1 MKILDNASVA
11 RKLWA
16 STVLIMAALF
26 VTAFLSERSTIGT
39 LESAMAEVQRYEN
52 SITVATEW
60 KGLTQ
65 TNMTRTVVMTL
76 STEPAV
82 MKAVGDA
89 LKAGIELSSTV
100 QKKVFD
106 SAASEIDK
114 KALQAIS
121 EQRNVVLALGKK
133 GRAFK
138 EAGDMPAAQAFVE
151 KEFVPAI
158 AVYLDTQD
166 AYIAAQ
172 VTQREAAKEAAQV
185 ARARA
190 IALGLVCMVVVVVVG
205 LGFTAL
211 LARSICAPLA
221 RAVELSSAIAAGD
234 LTQDVSTERRD
245 ELGQLLRAMS
255 AMVQR
260 LRTVV
265 GEVRGGV
272 ESVSTAST
280 QIASGNTDLSQ
291 RTEEQAANL
300 QHTASSMEQLT
311 ATVKQ
316 NADNA
321 RAASQLA
328 AGASAVATEGGAIV
342 GRVIQTMQDIT
353 ASSGK
358 IGDIIGVI
366 DGIAFQTNILA
377 LNAAVE
383 AARAGEQGR
392 GFAVVASEVR
402 ALAQRSAAAAK
413 EIKGLIDSSVDK
425 VGQGSVLVN
434 EAGKTMADIVAQVKR
449 VTDLVGEISTA
460 SLEQSVG
467 IGQVG
472 DAIAQLDQ
480 VTQQNAALV
489 EEAAAAADSMKT
501 QAQRLAEVVSV
512 FNVGHPALD
521 LRAA

>member
-1 MKILDNASVA
+1 MKLLDNASVA

-16 STVLIMAALF
+16 STILIMAALF
-26 VTAFLSERSTIGT
+26 ATAYVSQRSAAK
-39 LESAMAEVQRYEN
+39 AMDEASAEVQRYEN
-52 SITVATEW
+52 SITIATEW

-65 TNMTRTVVMTL
+65 TNLSRTMATMLSSEPVVT
-76 STEPAV
+76 
-82 MKAVGDA
+82 KAFGDA
-89 LKAGIELSSTV
+89 LKAGIELSSTL
-100 QKKVFD
+100 QKKINE
-106 SAASEIDK
+106 SATSDLDK
-114 KALQAIS
+114 KALQAIGD
-121 EQRNVVLALGKK
+121 QRSIVLALVKK
-133 GRAFK
+133 GNGIK
-138 EAGDMPAAQAFVE
+138 EAGDAAAAQAFVD
-151 KEFVPAI
+151 KEFIPAI
-158 AVYLDTQD
+158 ALYLGTQD
-166 AYIAAQ
+166 AYVTAQ
-172 VTQREAAKEAAQV
+172 MTQREAAKTSAQD

-190 IALGLVCMVVVVVVG
+190 AAIGLACMFIVVVVG

-211 LARSICAPLA
+211 IARSICAPLA
-221 RAVELSSAIAAGD
+221 RAVELSTAIAAGD

-255 AMVQR
+255 VMVKR

-311 ATVKQ
+311 VTVKQ

-342 GRVIQTMQDIT
+342 GRVVQTMQDIT
-353 ASSGK
+353 TSSGK
-358 IGDIIGVI
+358 IVDIIGVI
-366 DGIAFQTNILA
+366 DSIAFQTNILA

-425 VGQGSVLVN
+425 VGQGSALVG

-460 SLEQSVG
+460 SLEQSAG

-489 EEAAAAADSMKT
+489 EEAAAAADSMKV
-501 QAQRLAEVVSV
+501 QAQRLAGVVAV
-512 FNVGHPALD
+512 FNVGHG
-521 LRAA
+521 AAHTAVA

>member
-1 MKILDNASVA
+1 MKLLDNASVA
-11 RKLWA
+11 RKLW
-16 STVLIMAALF
+16 V
-26 VTAFLSERSTIGT
+26 STILIIAAMLAT
-39 LESAMAEVQRYEN
+39 ALLMQRSATSALVSAMGEVERYEN
-52 SITVATEW
+52 NITVATEW

-65 TNMTRTVVMTL
+65 TNLSRTMATML
-76 STEPAV
+76 SNEPV
-82 MKAVGDA
+82 ILKSFGEA
-89 LKAGIELSSTV
+89 LKAGIEQSSGL
-100 QKKVFD
+100 QKKIND
-106 SAASEIDK
+106 MATSDLDK
-114 KALQAIS
+114 KAMEAIG
-121 EQRNVVLALGKK
+121 EKRATVLALVKK
-133 GRAFK
+133 GNGIK
-138 EAGDMPAAQAFVE
+138 EAGDAAAAQSFVE
-151 KEFVPAI
+151 KEFIPAI
-158 AVYLDTQD
+158 ALDLGAQD
-166 AYIAAQ
+166 AFVSAQ
-172 VTQREAAKEAAQV
+172 VTQRESAKANAEAARS
-185 ARARA
+185 RAVT
-190 IALGLVCMVVVVVVG
+190 LGLVTMAIVVAVA

-211 LARSICAPLA
+211 LVRSICAPLVH
-221 RAVELSSAIAAGD
+221 AVELSSAIAAGD
-234 LTQDVSTERRD
+234 LTQDVRSDRRD

-255 AMVQR
+255 GMVQR

-265 GEVRGGV
+265 GEVRSGV

-311 ATVKQ
+311 VTVKQ

-342 GRVIQTMQDIT
+342 GRVVQTMQDIT
-353 ASSGK
+353 TSSGK

-366 DGIAFQTNILA
+366 DSIAFQTNILA

-402 ALAQRSAAAAK
+402 ALAQRSASAAK
-413 EIKGLIDSSVDK
+413 EIKGLIDSSVEK
-425 VGQGSVLVN
+425 VGQGSALVG
-434 EAGKTMADIVAQVKR
+434 EAGKTMADSVSQVKR

-460 SLEQSVG
+460 SLEQSAG

-489 EEAAAAADSMKT
+489 EEAAAAADSMKG

-512 FNVGHPALD
+512 FNVGHGVALT
-521 LRAA
+521 ASV

>member
-1 MKILDNASVA
+1 MKLLDNASVA
-11 RKLWA
+11 RKLW
-16 STVLIMAALF
+16 V
-26 VTAFLSERSTIGT
+26 STILIIAAMLAT
-39 LESAMAEVQRYEN
+39 ALLMQRSATSALLSAMGDIERYEN

-65 TNMTRTVVMTL
+65 TNLSRTMATML
-76 STEPAV
+76 SNEPIIT
-82 MKAVGDA
+82 KSFGEA
-89 LKAGIELSSTV
+89 LKSGIEQSSV
-100 QKKVFD
+100 LQKKIND
-106 SAASEIDK
+106 AATSELDK
-114 KALQAIS
+114 KALEAIG
-121 EQRNVVLALGKK
+121 EKRTIVLALVKK
-133 GRAFK
+133 GNGIK
-138 EAGDMPAAQAFVE
+138 ETGDAAAAQAFVE
-151 KEFVPAI
+151 KEFIPAI
-158 AVYLDTQD
+158 AVYLGTQD
-166 AYIAAQ
+166 AFVAAQ
-172 VTQREAAKEAAQV
+172 TTQREAAKAEANA
-185 ARARA
+185 ARSRA
-190 IALGLVCMVVVVVVG
+190 VTLGLISMAAVIIAA

-211 LARSICAPLA
+211 LVRSICTPLA

-234 LTQDVSTERRD
+234 LTQDVRSERRD

-255 AMVQR
+255 GMVQR

-265 GEVRGGV
+265 GEVRSGV

-311 ATVKQ
+311 VTVKQ

-342 GRVIQTMQDIT
+342 GRVVQTMQDIT
-353 ASSGK
+353 TSSGK

-366 DGIAFQTNILA
+366 DSIAFQTNILA

-402 ALAQRSAAAAK
+402 ALAQRSASAAK
-413 EIKGLIDSSVDK
+413 EIKGLIDSSVEK
-425 VGQGSVLVN
+425 VGQGSALVG
-434 EAGKTMADIVAQVKR
+434 EAGKTMADIVSQVKR

-460 SLEQSVG
+460 SLEQSAG

-489 EEAAAAADSMKT
+489 EEAAAAADSMKG

-512 FNVGHPALD
+512 FNVGHGVALT
-521 LRAA
+521 ASA